1 LTYLKLKK
9 EIHLEFYYAKD
20 YLCVLEIMNK
30 PVLRGKKIRIKKLL
44 VPVISKTLKEPV
56 VFMKEPVISPVI

>member
-1 LTYLKLKK
+1 
-9 EIHLEFYYAKD
+9 
-20 YLCVLEIMNK
+20 MNK